1 MSKILFKKG
10 EVVNTAQNTVDKAD
24 VLVENGL
31 IIDVAPSIESRDFE
45 IVDCRGLL
53 LVPGL
58 VDMHAHLREPGDE
71 YKEDIG
77 TGTTAAIHGG
87 FVAVLSMPNTNP
99 PCDTRSVVEYIVR
112 RSKEEEKADVLPCGA
127 ITKGRKGEEL
137 AELGDMME
145 GGAVAFSDDGN
156 WVQSSGV
163 MRRALEYTKFSG
175 GIIISH
181 PEDKTLT
188 YRGLAN
194 ESPLTIK
201 LGLRGMPVEAETIA
215 IFRDIEL
222 VRLTRGRLHLA
233 HVSAKESINLIKRAK
248 EAGLNV
254 TAEVTPH
261 HLVFDEE
268 VLISYDPNYKVNP
281 PLRTREDREAIL
293 SALKEGVIDVV
304 ATDHAPHADFEK
316 MDEFNAAPFGM
327 IWLDFAFS
335 VLYNELVRSGKMDLP
350 ALAKVMSTKPAE
362 LLGLKG
368 LGAISKGYR
377 ASFFAYNPN
386 VEIIVN
392 REFLK
397 SRASNTPLY
406 GKTLKG
412 RVEWALKDGRIY
424 RF

>member
-1 MSKILFKKG
+1 MSKIIFKNG
-10 EVVNTAQNTVDKAD
+10 EVVNTARNTVDKAD

-53 LVPGL
+53 IVPGL
-58 VDMHAHLREPGDE
+58 VDMHAHLREPGEE
-71 YKEDIG
+71 YKEDIW

-163 MRRALEYTKFSG
+163 MRRALEYTKFFG

-233 HVSAKESINLIKRAK
+233 HVSSKESINLIKRAK

-397 SRASNTPLY
+397 SRAFNTPLY

>member
-1 MSKILFKKG
+1 MSKILFKNG
-10 EVVNTAQNTVDKAD
+10 EVVNTARNTVDKAD

-58 VDMHAHLREPGDE
+58 VDMHAHLREPGEE

-77 TGTTAAIHGG
+77 TGTMAAIHGG

-112 RSKEEEKADVLPCGA
+112 RSKEEEKADVLPCGT

-163 MRRALEYTKFSG
+163 MRRALEYTKFFG

-335 VLYNELVRSGKMDLP
+335 VLYNELVRSAKMDLP

-397 SRASNTPLY
+397 SRAFNTPLY

>member
-1 MSKILFKKG
+1 MSKIIFKNG
-10 EVVNTAQNTVDKAD
+10 EVVNTARNTVDKAD

-53 LVPGL
+53 IVPGL
-58 VDMHAHLREPGDE
+58 VDMHAHLREPGEE

-163 MRRALEYTKFSG
+163 MRRALEYTKFFG

-233 HVSAKESINLIKRAK
+233 HVSSKESINLIKRAK

-397 SRASNTPLY
+397 SRAFNTPLY

>member
-1 MSKILFKKG
+1 MSKILFKNG
-10 EVVNTAQNTVDKAD
+10 EVVNTARNTVDKAD

-58 VDMHAHLREPGDE
+58 VDMHAHLREPGEE
-71 YKEDIG
+71 YKEDIR

-99 PCDTRSVVEYIVR
+99 PSDTRSVVEYIVR

-163 MRRALEYTKFSG
+163 MRRALEYTKFFG

-293 SALKEGVIDVV
+293 SALKEGIIDVV

-397 SRASNTPLY
+397 SRAFNTPLY